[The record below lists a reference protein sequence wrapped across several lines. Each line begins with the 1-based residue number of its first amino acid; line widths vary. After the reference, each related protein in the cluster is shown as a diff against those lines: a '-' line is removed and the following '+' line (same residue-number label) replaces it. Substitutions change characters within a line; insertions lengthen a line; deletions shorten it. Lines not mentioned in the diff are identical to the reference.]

1 MNIIKN
7 LGKKTLSISALVLLL
22 ISNVASAQTIGVMGL
37 FQSSGDAHKATIE
50 KLEDMAKTQ
59 GCAVRRE
66 GKILGA
72 QGNYDLKEV
81 NAFFFLECETALLEK
96 PSTQSLITSLNKAT
110 ENLMLVEGPVS
121 QFGEFALS
129 SSGLNKSYIIKL
141 SDYNNT
147 NPEKR
152 DMDVKSLGKIA
163 QTRNHHYKTEAFV
176 RITNAH
182 GIKRPDEAVVIYYD
196 SPKDGPLFRK
206 NNEDLMEKIG
216 QFNQDHL
223 TQFSY
228 IAALSNR

>member
-1 MNIIKN
+1 MNTINK
-7 LGKKTLSISALVLLL
+7 LGKKTLSISALALLL
-22 ISNVASAQTIGVMGL
+22 ISNVASAQTTGVMGL
-37 FQSSGDAHKATIE
+37 FQSPNEGLPSIIN
-50 KLEDMAKTQ
+50 KLEKMAKTQ
-59 GCAVRRE
+59 GCALRRE

-81 NAFFFLECETALLEK
+81 NGFFFLECESALLQKKSSE
-96 PSTQSLITSLNKAT
+96 TLITSLEQTT

-129 SSGLNKSYIIKL
+129 KSGVNKSYIIKL
-141 SDYNNT
+141 SDYNNSS
-147 NPEKR
+147 PQHRER
-152 DMDVKSLGKIA
+152 DVKALGEIA
-163 QTRNHHYKTEAFV
+163 QTRAHHYKTEAFV

-182 GIKRPDEAVVIYYD
+182 GIARPDEAVVIYYD
-196 SPKDGPLFRK
+196 TPKDGPLFRK

>member
-1 MNIIKN
+1 MSIIKH
-7 LGKKTLSISALVLLL
+7 LGKKTLSISALALLL
-22 ISNVASAQTIGVMGL
+22 ISNVASAQTTGVMGL
-37 FQSSGDAHKATIE
+37 FQSSGDAHKPTIE
-50 KLEDMAKTQ
+50 KLEGMAKTQ
-59 GCAVRRE
+59 GCALRRE
-66 GKILGA
+66 GKILGS

-96 PSTQSLITSLNKAT
+96 PSTQSLITSLNKVT

-129 SSGLNKSYIIKL
+129 NSGVNKSYIIKL
-141 SDYNNT
+141 SDYNNA
-147 NPEKR
+147 NPKKR
-152 DMDVKSLGKIA
+152 EIDVNKLGAMA
-163 QTRNHHYKTEAFV
+163 QSRKHHYKTEAFV

-182 GIKRPDEAVVIYYD
+182 GLKRPDEAVVIYYD
-196 SPKDGPLFRK
+196 TPKDGPLFRK

>member
-1 MNIIKN
+1 MNTIIN
-7 LGKKTLSISALVLLL
+7 LGNKTLTTLALALLL
-22 ISNVASAQTIGVMGL
+22 ISNVASAQTTGVMGL
-37 FQSSGDAHKATIE
+37 FQSSSEALPNTIK
-50 KLEDMAKTQ
+50 KLESMANAQ
-59 GCAVRRE
+59 GCALRRE

-81 NAFFFLECETALLEK
+81 NAFFFLECETTLLTKESSQILIGGLEK
-96 PSTQSLITSLNKAT
+96 SA
-110 ENLMLVEGPVS
+110 ENLMLVEGPVN

-129 SSGLNKSYIIKL
+129 KSGVNKSYIIKL
-141 SDYNNT
+141 SDYNNL
-147 NPEKR
+147 NPKKR
-152 DMDVKSLGKIA
+152 EIDVNKLGAMA
-163 QTRNHHYKTEAFV
+163 QSRKHHYKTEAFV

-182 GIKRPDEAVVIYYD
+182 GMKRPDEAVVIYYD
-196 SPKDGPLFRK
+196 TPKDGPLFRK

>member
-1 MNIIKN
+1 MNTIKN
-7 LGKKTLSISALVLLL
+7 LGKKTLSISALALLL
-22 ISNVASAQTIGVMGL
+22 ITNAASAQTTGVMAL
-37 FQSSGDAHKATIE
+37 FQSTDDAHKATIE
-50 KLEDMAKTQ
+50 KLEGMAKTQ
-59 GCAVRRE
+59 GCALRRE

-81 NAFFFLECETALLEK
+81 NAFFFLECETVLLEK
-96 PSTQSLITSLNKAT
+96 EDSQKLIDGLQKST

-129 SSGLNKSYIIKL
+129 KSGVNKSYIIKL

-147 NPEKR
+147 NPKKR
-152 DMDVKSLGKIA
+152 DMDVKSLGEIA

-182 GIKRPDEAVVIYYD
+182 GMKRPDEAVVIYYD